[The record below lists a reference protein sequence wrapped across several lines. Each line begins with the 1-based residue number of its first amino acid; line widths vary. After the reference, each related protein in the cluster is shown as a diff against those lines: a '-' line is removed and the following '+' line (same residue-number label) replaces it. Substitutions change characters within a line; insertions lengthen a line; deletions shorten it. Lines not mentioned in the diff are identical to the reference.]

1 MPHQFTSSLT
11 HPSARAHRD
20 AGAFTA
26 RESPLHAPLDGHI
39 HLILAHLLHRV
50 PIRPRAK
57 RQQRAGDGDVPTL
70 ARLVPRAERHRAV
83 TSHSD
88 DVRVLQCVVSDAW
101 ARLTRHYATPT
112 RAVVDVSRAPRRART
127 DERINHARV
136 SALKCAR
143 SRSTNEVRRAI
154 RRDRDHAANR
164 GDVARIMCACAC
176 DIRAHATARAAMRRA
191 V

>member
-1 MPHQFTSSLT
+1 MNAWFTKSIISQHHPSRVNISHAFRSCFHAHRRRRRRRRGVKDTAFARRGVQRRLGTHDKDNQTRVVTTHAHYTPSTVPHQFTSSLT

-88 DVRVLQCVVSDAW
+88 DVRVLQCVVSDA
-101 ARLTRHYATPT
+101 
-112 RAVVDVSRAPRRART
+112 
-127 DERINHARV
+127 
-136 SALKCAR
+136 
-143 SRSTNEVRRAI
+143 
-154 RRDRDHAANR
+154 
-164 GDVARIMCACAC
+164 
-176 DIRAHATARAAMRRA
+176 
-191 V
+191 